1 MKDMPK
7 PIKRKFLGARPLR
20 FMIEGSKH
28 AFMPG
33 LRDFSVFEL
42 VRSFRRQLM
51 RTSLPER
58 AAAISFNI
66 FMAIPPTMLFL
77 FTLVPLLPISKQFT
91 KELFSIIRAVV
102 PGESHNSVI
111 IGFLRDFLQRPRNGL
126 LSFGLLLAMFFS
138 SNAMMGI
145 LRSFDKNYEGFQK
158 PTGLQKRKTAIRL
171 TMIFF
176 FTTFFGIL
184 LLVAQGAVLE
194 WIGVKSAS
202 VRSIIANTRWIIIVL
217 LAFWSVSFIYR
228 HGPAVTKKWPLITPG
243 SIFATSLMILAT
255 GIVTFWVNNFSNYNK
270 LYGSI
275 SAVFILMSLIFVNSL
290 VLLIG
295 FELNVTLVA
304 LRQQKLRLENPQ
316 AAPVETG
323 TSRP

>member
-1 MKDMPK
+1 MASPLHIRRRMS
-7 PIKRKFLGARPLR
+7 RPLNSV
-20 FMIEGSKH
+20 IEGSKH
-28 AFMPG
+28 AYVPG
-33 LRDFSVFEL
+33 IREFSLFEITGA
-42 VRSFRRQLM
+42 FKRQLG

-58 AAAISFNI
+58 AAAISFNV

-91 KELFSIIRAVV
+91 RELFGIIRDIV
-102 PGESHNSVI
+102 PGEKNNSVI

-145 LRSFDKNYEGFQK
+145 LRSFDKNYEGFGK
-158 PTGLQKRKTAIRL
+158 PTGLQKRKTAMRL

-176 FTTFFGIL
+176 FTIFTCIL
-184 LLVAQGAVLE
+184 LLVAQGAVLK
-194 WIGVKSAS
+194 WIGIRNGH
-202 VRSIIANTRWIIIVL
+202 VRGIIANTRWIIIVL

-243 SIFATSLMILAT
+243 SVFATSLMILAT
-255 GIVTFWVNNFSNYNK
+255 TLVTFWVNNFSNYNK

-295 FELNVTLVA
+295 FELNVTLVNLKRARAEAEDA
-304 LRQQKLRLENPQ
+304 LK
-316 AAPVETG
+316 APHEDLL
-323 TSRP
+323 S